1 MPIPHKMKMAL
12 KRYRPKVQ
20 VQTKPDD
27 VCSYA
32 DFIKSQSNPIQ
43 SFNPFEES
51 YMVWSSGTND
61 IKEHQIYV
69 SYELVDSFIQ

>member
-20 VQTKPDD
+20 MKPDD

-51 YMVWSSGTND
+51 YMVWSD
-61 IKEHQIYV
+61 Q
-69 SYELVDSFIQ
+69 